1 MSYGR
6 IDLVHRLAVPGH
18 GTERGENTVP
28 TGTNRDLER
37 LRNTSPGDT
46 AMTDQAA
53 TLRDALGMTVLIGLL
68 TAATV
73 WGGVLG

>member
-1 MSYGR
+1 
-6 IDLVHRLAVPGH
+6 
-18 GTERGENTVP
+18 
-28 TGTNRDLER
+28 
-37 LRNTSPGDT
+37 
-46 AMTDQAA
+46 MTDQAA

>member
-1 MSYGR
+1 
-6 IDLVHRLAVPGH
+6 
-18 GTERGENTVP
+18 
-28 TGTNRDLER
+28 
-37 LRNTSPGDT
+37 
-46 AMTDQAA
+46 MTDHAA